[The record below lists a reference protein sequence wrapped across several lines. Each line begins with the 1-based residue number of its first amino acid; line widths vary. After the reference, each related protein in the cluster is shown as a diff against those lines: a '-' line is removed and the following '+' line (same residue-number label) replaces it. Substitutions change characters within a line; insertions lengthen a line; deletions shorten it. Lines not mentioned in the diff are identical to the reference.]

1 MSNPVIVSELRRIAE
16 QNDGQLRPVDVVEAA
31 KPLDSPLHSRFEW
44 DDSEAAQRYRLWQAR
59 QLIAVTVEYIGS
71 GKEAILSRV
80 FVSLT
85 SDRRDST
92 GYRTTV
98 SVMSDNERREQLLAD
113 ALKEMETFQKKYAEV
128 QQLATVF
135 AEMRKV
141 KQRTRTSN
149 RRQLST
155 VPA

>member
-1 MSNPVIVSELRRIAE
+1 MSNPAVVAELKRIAE
-16 QNDGQLRPVDVVEAA
+16 ENGGQLRPADVVDAA
-31 KPLDSPLHSRFEW
+31 RPLESPLHSRFEW
-44 DDSEAAQRYRLWQAR
+44 DDNEAAQRYRLWQAR

-85 SDRRDST
+85 SDRRDAA
-92 GYRTTV
+92 GYRTIE
-98 SVMSDNERREQLLAD
+98 SVMTDKDSRSELLAD
-113 ALKEMETFQKKYAEV
+113 AMKEMETFQKKYAELKE
-128 QQLATVF
+128 LATVF

-141 KQRTRTSN
+141 KQRRSN
-149 RRQLST
+149 RRQSAT